1 MRVGL
6 FLRFREKG
14 TNHKKIEIEKEQLLG
29 YSFIIRKIILLS
41 NSFDLKSHSPLEQS
55 LSQTFHLRLLEF
67 S

>member
-1 MRVGL
+1 MRVEL

-14 TNHKKIEIEKEQLLG
+14 TNHKKIEIEKEQLTG
-29 YSFIIRKIILLS
+29 YSFFIRKIILLS

-55 LSQTFHLRLLEF
+55 LFQTFHLRLLEF